1 MGRAGLGPWIARAA
15 AMLALAFVVA
25 AVLLVVWGLR

>member
-1 MGRAGLGPWIARAA
+1 MGRAGMGVWLARAA
-15 AMLALAFVVA
+15 AVLALAFVVA